1 MTRFAD
7 DLFNDLMREH
17 GSALERVNVPK
28 ARQRHLTARPVLATA
43 GAGGLAVAA
52 AAGTLVATSAGSPAY
67 AVTTH
72 PNGTV
77 TLAVYQSS
85 GIAGANSKLHD
96 LGDRVVVVPV
106 QPGCP
111 SIVSLPAPAV
121 RRATNISVELSTSGD
136 GSVTVNAQG
145 IPAGDILVLGLSTI
159 DGRYQFS
166 TQGPRS
172 GTGQP
177 VGVASKMT
185 SGPAPNCVS
194 IPAGWQH
201 PVADG
206 STPGSHSADGPGRA
220 PTTESDGSP
229 GSTPASQSAGGPG
242 STPVTHSDGGA
253 VSNS

>member
-1 MTRFAD
+1 VKRD
-7 DLFNDLMREH
+7 
-17 GSALERVNVPK
+17 
-28 ARQRHLTARPVLATA
+28 
-43 GAGGLAVAA
+43 
-52 AAGTLVATSAGSPAY
+52 
-67 AVTTH
+67 
-72 PNGTV
+72 
-77 TLAVYQSS
+77 
-85 GIAGANSKLHD
+85 
-96 LGDRVVVVPV
+96 
-106 QPGCP
+106 
-111 SIVSLPAPAV
+111 APAV
-121 RRATNISVELSTSGD
+121 RRQLED
-136 GSVTVNAQG
+136 VTEKTAGPGTGAQTG
-145 IPAGDILVLGLSTI
+145 QQPARTGAAAEFERLYRANI
-159 DGRYQFS
+159 DGVTAYQFS

-220 PTTESDGSP
+220 PATESDGSP
-229 GSTPASQSAGGPG
+229 GSTPASQSAGGLG